1 MDGAIIR
8 MAEFFKNQR
17 GIFLGI
23 PVVYLFLTLCP
34 QDWLWTNALFVLI
47 ALVSI
52 LMLYLKI
59 RRKKEVGL
67 FDILGTIMPVLFSMC
82 VNLTIVL
89 ETALYI
95 YWILLLVSMIICM
108 CTCKEEDAKSIA
120 LLHVMY
126 MTSCALAIPVWLTI
140 K

>member
-1 MDGAIIR
+1 
-8 MAEFFKNQR
+8 MALE
-17 GIFLGI
+17 
-23 PVVYLFLTLCP
+23 
-34 QDWLWTNALFVLI
+34 
-47 ALVSI
+47 SI
-52 LMLYLKI
+52 LIFYLKI
-59 RRKKEVGL
+59 RRKNEIGL
-67 FDILGTIMPVLFSMC
+67 FDILGTIMSVLFSMC
-82 VNLTIVL
+82 VNLTMVL

-108 CTCKEEDAKSIA
+108 CTCKEEDTKSIA

>member
-1 MDGAIIR
+1 MDGAIIH

-23 PVVYLFLTLCP
+23 PVAYLFLSLCP

-108 CTCKEEDAKSIA
+108 CTCKEEDTKSIA

>member
-1 MDGAIIR
+1 

-23 PVVYLFLTLCP
+23 PVAYLFLSLCP

-108 CTCKEEDAKSIA
+108 CTCKEEDTKSIA

-126 MTSCALAIPVWLTI
+126 MTSCALAAPVWWTI

>member
-1 MDGAIIR
+1 

-59 RRKKEVGL
+59 RRKNEIGL
-67 FDILGTIMPVLFSMC
+67 FDILGTIMSVLFSMC
-82 VNLTIVL
+82 VNLTMVL

-108 CTCKEEDAKSIA
+108 CTCKEEDTKSIA

-126 MTSCALAIPVWLTI
+126 MTSCALAVPVWWTI

>member
-1 MDGAIIR
+1 

-23 PVVYLFLTLCP
+23 PVAYLFLSLCP

-52 LMLYLKI
+52 LMLYFKI

-108 CTCKEEDAKSIA
+108 CTCKEEDTKSIA

>member
-23 PVVYLFLTLCP
+23 SVAYLFLSLCP

-59 RRKKEVGL
+59 RRKNEIGL
-67 FDILGTIMPVLFSMC
+67 FDILGTIMSVLFSMC
-82 VNLTIVL
+82 VNLTMVL

-108 CTCKEEDAKSIA
+108 CTCKEEDTKSIA

-126 MTSCALAIPVWLTI
+126 MTSCALAAPVWWTI

>member
-1 MDGAIIR
+1 

-23 PVVYLFLTLCP
+23 PVVYLFLSLCP

-108 CTCKEEDAKSIA
+108 CTCKEEDTKSIA

-126 MTSCALAIPVWLTI
+126 MTSCALAVPVWWTI
-140 K
+140 

>member
-1 MDGAIIR
+1 

-23 PVVYLFLTLCP
+23 PVAYLFLSLCP

-59 RRKKEVGL
+59 RRKNEIGL
-67 FDILGTIMPVLFSMC
+67 FDILGTIMSVLFSMC
-82 VNLTIVL
+82 VNLTMVL

-108 CTCKEEDAKSIA
+108 CTCKEEDTKSIA

-126 MTSCALAIPVWLTI
+126 MTSCALAAPVWWTI

>member
-1 MDGAIIR
+1 

-126 MTSCALAIPVWLTI
+126 MTSCALAIPVWWTI

>member
-1 MDGAIIR
+1 MK
-8 MAEFFKNQR
+8 EYFKNQK
-17 GIFLGI
+17 GIFLGM
-23 PVVYLFLTLCP
+23 PVAYLLLSFCP
-34 QDWLWTNALFVLI
+34 QDWLWTKAVFALM
-47 ALVSI
+47 ALESI
-52 LMLYLKI
+52 LIFYLKI
-59 RRKKEVGL
+59 RRKNEIGL
-67 FDILGTIMPVLFSMC
+67 FDILGTIMSVLFSMC
-82 VNLTIVL
+82 VNLTMVL

-108 CTCKEEDAKSIA
+108 CTCKEEDTKSIA

>member
-1 MDGAIIR
+1 

-23 PVVYLFLTLCP
+23 PVAYLFLSLCP

-108 CTCKEEDAKSIA
+108 CTCKEEDTKSIA

-126 MTSCALAIPVWLTI
+126 MTSCALAVPVWLTI